1 MNRVSFALAVL
12 LATTPFALAQS
23 TPTRSEMNHYNDTK
37 IVPNGTGAIT
47 GATANGM
54 NDLIINGMGVLSDTN
69 AWTGAN
75 TFSGST
81 TFPGPTTF
89 TGLVTFIPPIVPPT
103 PPPIP
108 NVQKGDPIPPA
119 GQEFINASGFRVI
132 SQ

>member
-1 MNRVSFALAVL
+1 MNRVSLALAVL
-12 LATTPFALAQS
+12 LATTSLALAQS

-54 NDLIINGMGVLSDTN
+54 NDLIITGMGVLSDTN
-69 AWTGAN
+69 AWTGTN
-75 TFSGST
+75 SFSGQ
-81 TFPGPTTF
+81 TTF
-89 TGLVTFIPPIVPPT
+89 TGSVTLPT
-103 PPPIP
+103 IP
-108 NVQKGDPIPPA
+108 NVQRGDPIPPA

>member
-1 MNRVSFALAVL
+1 MNRASLALAVL
-12 LATTPFALAQS
+12 LATTPLALAQS

-69 AWTGAN
+69 AWTGTN
-75 TFSGST
+75 SFSGQ
-81 TFPGPTTF
+81 TTF
-89 TGLVTFIPPIVPPT
+89 TGSVTLPVT
-103 PPPIP
+103 STIP
-108 NVQKGDPIPPA
+108 NVQRGDPIPPA